1 MNPIRIL
8 VVEDD
13 AEINLLVS
21 TYLSKDGFDVDSVM
35 DGQEA
40 IERFSGH
47 GGFEYQLVVLDM
59 MLPRA
64 GGHEVL
70 RTIRA
75 KSTIPVI
82 ILSAKDCESD
92 KIIGLDLGADDY
104 LTKPFTIGE
113 LVARVKAQM
122 RRYTI
127 FNPSSES
134 KNAKEMLAWG
144 DLALDTATCE
154 VTVAGEKKTLTAKE
168 FAILKLFLSHPSRV
182 FTKAQIFQ
190 AVWEEE
196 SISDD
201 NTVMVHINRLRTKIE
216 PDPSNPVFIQTVWG
230 FGYKLG

>member
-21 TYLSKDGFDVDSVM
+21 TYLGKEGFDIDSVK

-40 IERFSGH
+40 FERLNGREAT
-47 GGFEYQLVVLDM
+47 EYQLVVLDM
-59 MLPRA
+59 MLPRMS
-64 GGHEVL
+64 GHEVL
-70 RTIRA
+70 RKIRT
-75 KSTIPVI
+75 KSTVPVI
-82 ILSAKDCESD
+82 ILSAKDRETD
-92 KIIGLDLGADDY
+92 KILGLDLGADDY

-113 LVARVKAQM
+113 LVARVKAQL
-122 RRYTI
+122 RRYTT
-127 FNPSSES
+127 FNPSSAAGD
-134 KNAKEMLAWG
+134 AKEMLTWG

-154 VTVAGEKKTLTAKE
+154 VIVAGEKKSLTAKE
-168 FAILKLFLSHPSRV
+168 FAILRLFLSHPSRV

-190 AVWEEE
+190 AVWQEE
-196 SISDD
+196 SLSDD

-216 PDPSNPVFIQTVWG
+216 PDPSNPVYIHTVWG